1 MATLDFQIE
10 GLANLKN
17 VTKELQKQVDLA
29 SKTGINKTADLIAY
43 GRTTAINAKN
53 VKPTSAIGRAAR
65 ILLIPTEHIFYRT
78 FIRNIKISVGKGV
91 GGKPYASVMMR
102 GNDINVVDLLLK
114 GNEAKTMY
122 GFKSRKRSISGKVR
136 PNMKGKAAAARM
148 GGGKVKIAGR
158 VYNNSYLADGS
169 YRNKSEKMNRYYMD
183 KLGAKAKK
191 LAGSRFLL
199 FQRKDSGQKLPYPS
213 KVVKINK
220 RKVIN
225 ALSNAANSAISRYG
239 KDIQRLQTEEV
250 QKRLK
255 KLGFKLE

>member
-1 MATLDFQIE
+1 MATLDFKIE
-10 GLANLKN
+10 GLEHLKN
-17 VTKELQKQVDLA
+17 LNKKIQQQVDLA
-29 SKTGINKTADLIAY
+29 SRNGVNKAADLIAY
-43 GRTTAINAKN
+43 GRTTAVNAKN
-53 VKPTSAIGRAAR
+53 VKPTSAVGRAAR
-65 ILLIPTEHIFYRT
+65 ILMIPTEHIFYRT
-78 FIRNIKISVGKGV
+78 FIKNIKVSVGSKGA
-91 GGKPYASVMMR
+91 KPYASVMMR

-122 GFKSRKRSISGKVR
+122 GFKSRKRSISGKVK

-148 GGGKVKIAGR
+148 GGGKVKIAGK
-158 VYNNSYLADGS
+158 VYNKSYLADGS
-169 YRNKSEKMNRYYMD
+169 YRNKSDKINRYYMD
-183 KLGAKAKK
+183 KLGAKANK

-220 RKVIN
+220 RKVIS
-225 ALSNAANSAISRYG
+225 ALSNAADSAISRYG

-255 KLGFKLE
+255 KLKIRI